1 MSRPVRLVCEGLF
14 FMWWGFFRMRRAAPG
29 AAPWL
34 GEPHPDRAESL
45 HFYRISGLSV
55 SSEIVLPGL
64 SAAAA
69 GRRRA
74 DVAIR
79 RGAVPATLDGAEKL
93 GPTWQMAGKE
103 FLLRVPKV
111 ARFLP
116 H

>member
-1 MSRPVRLVCEGLF
+1 M
-14 FMWWGFFRMRRAAPG
+14 
-29 AAPWL
+29 
-34 GEPHPDRAESL
+34 

-69 GRRRA
+69 GRRRP

-103 FLLRVPKV
+103 ISA
-111 ARFLP
+111 ARPEGGALP
-116 H
+116 AP